1 MLFAF
6 LQDQAATPPQGP
18 SSTAVMWL
26 RIAAGIGCVLII
38 LVIVLRR
45 KSKKKKA
52 QIDDEF

>member
-6 LQDQAATPPQGP
+6 LQDQPAAPGP

-38 LVIVLRR
+38 LVIILRR
-45 KSKKKKA
+45 KNKKKKA